1 MPELPEVEMIRRV
14 LEPQIKGLTITT
26 VTVNRPEVI
35 GHPAEEEFCQ
45 VLMGQTICAMT
56 RRGKFLSVLL
66 DSALVCYVT
75 PGAPF
80 CRTELPFSLLNYSET
95 RQNYMVLINL

>member
-1 MPELPEVEMIRRV
+1 MKVKPICNRKKF
-14 LEPQIKGLTITT
+14 KG
-26 VTVNRPEVI
+26 
-35 GHPAEEEFCQ
+35 EEF
-45 VLMGQTICAMT
+45 
-56 RRGKFLSVLL
+56 LSEADTLSALL
-66 DSALVCYVT
+66 DCFLVCYVI

>member
-1 MPELPEVEMIRRV
+1 MKVKPVCNRKKL
-14 LEPQIKGLTITT
+14 KGKECLGKADT
-26 VTVNRPEVI
+26 V
-35 GHPAEEEFCQ
+35 
-45 VLMGQTICAMT
+45 
-56 RRGKFLSVLL
+56 SVLL